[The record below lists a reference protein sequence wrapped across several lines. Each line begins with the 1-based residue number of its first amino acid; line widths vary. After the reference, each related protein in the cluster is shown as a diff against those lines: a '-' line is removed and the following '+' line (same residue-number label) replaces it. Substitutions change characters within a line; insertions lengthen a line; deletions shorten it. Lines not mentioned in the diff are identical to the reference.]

1 MYLKAE
7 LAWWKVL
14 TTEDTEGDLNGNN
27 WKVLMWLS
35 KEKLE
40 GENKQ
45 SKAAVLNLAAE
56 FQV

>member
-56 FQV
+56 F